1 MITMCVYSLGTCIL
15 LIFFEKIPRP
25 IREAA
30 LSVDVIGLML
40 GEPQVGCNIMRNRFY

>member
-1 MITMCVYSLGTCIL
+1 M

-40 GEPQVGCNIMRNRFY
+40 GEPQVGCNIMRNFLFYHSFIY

>member
-1 MITMCVYSLGTCIL
+1 MCVYSLGTCIL

-30 LSVDVIGLML
+30 LSVDVFGLRVCEKKSVNADL
-40 GEPQVGCNIMRNRFY
+40 L

>member
-30 LSVDVIGLML
+30 LSVDVFGLML
-40 GEPQVGCNIMRNRFY
+40 ENRRWVATLC

>member
-1 MITMCVYSLGTCIL
+1 M

-40 GEPQVGCNIMRNRFY
+40 GGPQVGCNEYVKVFL

>member
-1 MITMCVYSLGTCIL
+1 M

-40 GEPQVGCNIMRNRFY
+40 GEPQVGCNIMRSPVTIECVKKSL